1 MKRCNNCG
9 WFNLDSAER
18 CEKCDD
24 ESFEPVVAEVK
35 AECEIKEEPKQQ
47 ESVLPVEVPETPK
60 KNNMMATVAF
70 AAAEP
75 VNPRPARSM
84 AATVMDANAVLSAT
98 ESLSCPKCRYPI
110 IGYAEYCPNCGA
122 TIKNNAG
129 NAAPQV
135 SNVTKIESFESSSSS
150 LKATVRD
157 IPENMV
163 AEDDDLFRLVPVDA
177 LGEATYEMRV
187 GDILVIGGR
196 RYKFQ
201 K

>member
-1 MKRCNNCG
+1 M
-9 WFNLDSAER
+9 
-18 CEKCDD
+18 
-24 ESFEPVVAEVK
+24 
-35 AECEIKEEPKQQ
+35 
-47 ESVLPVEVPETPK
+47 
-60 KNNMMATVAF
+60 
-70 AAAEP
+70 
-75 VNPRPARSM
+75 PR
-84 AATVMDANAVLSAT
+84 
-98 ESLSCPKCRYPI
+98 
-110 IGYAEYCPNCGA
+110 
-122 TIKNNAG
+122 
-129 NAAPQV
+129 QV